1 MKHRVHLAWFAV
13 LIALGVAPVYGAAPA
28 SVSGLVRDSA
38 GTPQMGA
45 VVQLLRPDLSVVA
58 TVYTDSQGHFQFNP
72 VAPGHYALKAMAD
85 SFLPSLRENLRVRS
99 ASIVNLTLNTLYE
112 AIQWLPSKPRASSA
126 QRDDWTWTLRSAA
139 DRPLLRWLE
148 NGPLVVV
155 SDGSGARPKL
165 KARIMATGAAGSFGE
180 DGERYS
186 AAVEDTPTGSRALLA
201 RVDFAP
207 DSTAGM
213 ESMLGFR
220 QDLGMAGSVQS
231 VAAISIHPDMG
242 AGDSQG
248 LSSVA
253 MDSRETMQFGP
264 ALDAEVGAAQVLAH
278 MGGGSPE
285 TMAAAFPYAQVNWSS
300 GNDSVGYRMATLAP
314 APAHMMET
322 GAGAVAPRFSARDG
336 RLVIE
341 RGMHQEISWA
351 RHTDASGM
359 TMVLYADKV
368 ENPALEALNTSGAA
382 GEQQL
387 AGPVKAAALLDGG
400 SGLLHAAGPNFSGTG
415 FEASFDHRLPGGNNV
430 HLSYANGDALVMPA
444 LPQRI
449 AFREALAAARP
460 RHAQMYTVSFSG
472 TLDGTKTRWTASYR
486 WQPDSTVTAVA
497 PYSMDA
503 TAPYLNI
510 YIRQPIRLGGNG
522 MTGFEALIDVS
533 NLLAE
538 GYRPYFLND
547 GSVLVFAQGRRTIR
561 GGLAFTF

>member
-1 MKHRVHLAWFAV
+1 LRFFPARGAGGPRLAEVMKHRVHLAWFAV
-13 LIALGVAPVYGAAPA
+13 LIVLGVAPVYGAAPA

-213 ESMLGFR
+213 ESTLGFR
-220 QDLGMAGSVQS
+220 Q
-231 VAAISIHPDMG
+231 
-242 AGDSQG
+242 
-248 LSSVA
+248 
-253 MDSRETMQFGP
+253 
-264 ALDAEVGAAQVLAH
+264 
-278 MGGGSPE
+278 
-285 TMAAAFPYAQVNWSS
+285 
-300 GNDSVGYRMATLAP
+300 
-314 APAHMMET
+314 
-322 GAGAVAPRFSARDG
+322 
-336 RLVIE
+336 
-341 RGMHQEISWA
+341 EI
-351 RHTDASGM
+351 M
-359 TMVLYADKV
+359 
-368 ENPALEALNTSGAA
+368 
-382 GEQQL
+382 
-387 AGPVKAAALLDGG
+387 
-400 SGLLHAAGPNFSGTG
+400 
-415 FEASFDHRLPGGNNV
+415 
-430 HLSYANGDALVMPA
+430 
-444 LPQRI
+444 
-449 AFREALAAARP
+449 
-460 RHAQMYTVSFSG
+460 
-472 TLDGTKTRWTASYR
+472 
-486 WQPDSTVTAVA
+486 
-497 PYSMDA
+497 
-503 TAPYLNI
+503 
-510 YIRQPIRLGGNG
+510 IRNK
-522 MTGFEALIDVS
+522 
-533 NLLAE
+533 
-538 GYRPYFLND
+538 
-547 GSVLVFAQGRRTIR
+547 
-561 GGLAFTF
+561 